1 MRGLWPYRLNGTGLV
16 YSFHH
21 PVGPHTIANWYQN
34 FGYLQQRGLHLVNG
48 EFSNWAG
55 GYCWEDAP
63 SQIPVYLKYLKD
75 HHIGMTA
82 WTLSQG
88 ILNSTGSYSSA
99 TVMHSDFTCRAGR
112 INQGAGK
119 RIQDWMRSLAAGG

>member
-1 MRGLWPYRLNGTGLV
+1 MAAARVTHRLHGAGLV

-21 PVGPHTIANWYQN
+21 PIGPHTTANWYRN

-55 GYCWEDAP
+55 GYCWDDAP
-63 SQIPVYLKYLKD
+63 TKIPVYLKYLRD

-82 WTLSQG
+82 WTLDKG
-88 ILNSTGSYSSA
+88 ILNSTDDYASA
-99 TVMHSDFTCRAGR
+99 TTMNADFTCHGGR

-119 RIQDWMRSLAAGG
+119 LFQDWFGG